1 MDDYLKK
8 ILDDL
13 PDKPPR
19 SRLEPYR
26 DFIVELRR
34 RGRTFRE
41 IAGILAEKCQ
51 VQVTGSGIHDF
62 LRTRLER
69 DGSQR
74 PNAPKSARRDAARPA
89 VSMLPKTSSGD
100 EVQRRIAELKAR
112 NSAAQ
117 QSANGFEYDPD
128 EPLRLKTSQPA
139 GRLPPVI
146 EHGRN
151 VKGLK

>member
-19 SRLEPYR
+19 SRLEPYH

-62 LRTRLER
+62 LRTRL
-69 DGSQR
+69 G
-74 PNAPKSARRDAARPA
+74 RDATRLAA
-89 VSMLPKTSSGD
+89 SMLPKTSSGD

-112 NSAAQ
+112 NSTAK

-139 GRLPPVI
+139 GRLPPPI